1 MSVSQNTLNYGGT
14 RSVKENLRSIEFQN
28 KSKIGRSF
36 VKKTKHIFFNTK
48 IQEIAGKNCSSWE
61 LMNWVKNHK
70 LTAIKA
76 IQYNGWSCLELD
88 NLWQALHL
96 LFNLAQNYQ
105 INPDLLEEI
114 SNKPIMK

>member
-48 IQEIAGKNCSSWE
+48 IQEIAGKNCGSWE

-76 IQYNGWSCLELD
+76 IQYNG
-88 NLWQALHL
+88 
-96 LFNLAQNYQ
+96 
-105 INPDLLEEI
+105 
-114 SNKPIMK
+114 